1 MTGLH
6 GIPAAI
12 VLAYIVVLV
21 VVTARA
27 GRLPSA
33 RAGVVGYLLAGR
45 QLPAPVTA
53 AMLAGLAVGG
63 ASTIGVAEQAYTRGI
78 SAGWY
83 NAAWGA
89 GAFVMGLVFAAR
101 YRRLELTTIPEL
113 LGRAY
118 SRTGRALGVVGQLGI
133 QIVVTSLQYV
143 AGGAILSSL
152 MPALF
157 TPRTGMMTTA
167 FLFIGVTLAG
177 GFWAA
182 GLTNVINV
190 LVIYV
195 GIGIAVVMTL
205 ANVGGIEGLAARLP
219 AGHPGFDPFG
229 VGADQ
234 VLAWF
239 LVMVTTVVSMQSVVQ
254 ISFASRDERASRTGF
269 LWGAAIIFPVG
280 FLSALMGMAA
290 AVLHPG
296 IAPAEALPRTVLGLP
311 PAVAGLAL
319 SGLWAADISTAC
331 ALLLG
336 SATLVSRD
344 ILGHVG
350 GRTPDPR
357 RERLICRVTVAGI
370 GALTFALALSVSGIL
385 KVLLAGLTLSTAY
398 TLIVV
403 ATMFAPGLCR
413 RSSATWTL
421 LATMGSLAV
430 WLAVPPARFGLPH
443 PIYATWLASL
453 AAFGLTAAFDR
464 RPIGLPGLIPPTPPA
479 AGSSTPSGGRGRRGR
494 AESAR
499 AGARRT

>member
-12 VLAYIVVLV
+12 VLVYIFVLV
-21 VVTARA
+21 VVTAWA

-33 RAGVVGYLLAGR
+33 RAGVIGYLLAGR
-45 QLPAPVTA
+45 QMPASVTA
-53 AMLAGLAVGG
+53 AMLTGLAVGG
-63 ASTIGVAEQAYTRGI
+63 ASTIGVAEQAYTSGI

-89 GAFVMGLVFAAR
+89 GACVMGLVFAAR

-113 LGRAY
+113 LGRY
-118 SRTGRALGVVGQLGI
+118 YTRTGRVLGVIGQLAI

-152 MPALF
+152 MPTVF
-157 TPRTGMMTTA
+157 TLRTGMMTTA
-167 FLFIGVTLAG
+167 LLFIGVTLVG

-190 LVIYV
+190 LMIYV

-205 ANVGGIEGLAARLP
+205 AKVGGIEGLVARLP

-229 VGADQ
+229 VGAGQ
-234 VLAWF
+234 ILAWF

-254 ISFASRDERASRTGF
+254 ISFAGRDERASRTGF

-280 FLSALMGMAA
+280 FISALIGMAA

-296 IAPAEALPRTVLGLP
+296 IPPAEALPRTVLDLP

-336 SATLVSRD
+336 SATLVSHD
-344 ILGHVG
+344 ILGHTG
-350 GRTPDPR
+350 GRAADAR
-357 RERLICRVTVAGI
+357 RERLICRLTVAAI
-370 GALTFALALSVSGIL
+370 GALTFVLALSVSGIL

-398 TLIVV
+398 ALIVI
-403 ATMFAPGLCR
+403 ATMFTPGLCR

-421 LATMGSLAV
+421 LATMVSLLV
-430 WLAVPPARFGLPH
+430 WLAVPSARLGLPH

-453 AAFGLTAAFDR
+453 AAFGIVAAVDR
-464 RPIGLPGLIPPTPPA
+464 RPIQFSGFTPA
-479 AGSSTPSGGRGRRGR
+479 AVRSASIESTTRELSAAKRG
-494 AESAR
+494 
-499 AGARRT
+499 

>member
-1 MTGLH
+1 MIGLH
-6 GIPAAI
+6 WIPAAI
-12 VLAYIVVLV
+12 VLLYVVVLV
-21 VVTARA
+21 AVTAWA

-33 RAGVVGYLLAGR
+33 RAGVLGYLLAGR
-45 QLPAPVTA
+45 QVPASVTA
-53 AMLAGLAVGG
+53 AMLTGLAVGG

-101 YRRLELTTIPEL
+101 YRRLELTTIPEF
-113 LGRAY
+113 LGRFY
-118 SRTGRALGVVGQLGI
+118 SRPGRVLGVIGQLGI

-143 AGGAILSSL
+143 AGGAILSSV
-152 MPALF
+152 MPAVF
-157 TPRTGMMTTA
+157 TLRTGMVATA
-167 FLFIGVTLAG
+167 LLFIGVTLVG

-182 GLTNVINV
+182 GLTNVANV

-195 GIGIAVVMTL
+195 GVGIAVVMTL
-205 ANVGGIEGLAARLP
+205 VKVGGIGGLAHGLP

-234 VLAWF
+234 ILAWF

-254 ISFASRDERASRTGF
+254 ISFAGRDERASRTGF

-280 FLSALMGMAA
+280 FISALIGMAA

-296 IAPAEALPRTVLGLP
+296 IPPAEALPRTVLDLP

-319 SGLWAADISTAC
+319 AGLWAADISTAC

-336 SATLVSRD
+336 SATLVSHD
-344 ILGHVG
+344 ILGHRG
-350 GRTPDPR
+350 QAGRDAG
-357 RERLICRVTVAGI
+357 RERLTCRVTVAAI
-370 GALTFALALSVSGIL
+370 GALTFVLALSVSGIL

-398 TLIVV
+398 ALIVI

-421 LATMGSLAV
+421 LATMVSLLV
-430 WLAVPPARFGLPH
+430 WLAVPSARLGLPH

-453 AAFGLTAAFDR
+453 VAFGLVAAFDR
-464 RPIGLPGLIPPTPPA
+464 RPIQPSGFTPAAPPA
-479 AGSSTPSGGRGRRGR
+479 AGSSTPS
-494 AESAR
+494 
-499 AGARRT
+499 